1 MEDGLG
7 GSARQPVG
15 LAEGEPRNCRG
26 SSIQGQ
32 PGWEFPT
39 PKASMGPQSKST
51 YQVPRKERDPHVVT
65 KAALPLPGAFCSHH
79 ARPVPLPGSS
89 CQCPAL
95 VWPHF
100 PSWYREESPG
110 SGVRRR
116 RFEPHPCG
124 CLTELP
130 FLLLKWGRTRMTEP
144 LHRKGPWG
152 GITTADLA
160 AAPTG
165 ASWVPTPR
173 VSISHQRK
181 GMLTHP
187 HRGL

>member
-1 MEDGLG
+1 MG
-7 GSARQPVG
+7 P
-15 LAEGEPRNCRG
+15 AEGETR
-26 SSIQGQ
+26 QGQ
-32 PGWEFPT
+32 QYSRTAWLRISHTE
-39 PKASMGPQSKST
+39 ASMGPQSKST

-65 KAALPLPGAFCSHH
+65 NQGRAPSARRILLPPPPSH
-79 ARPVPLPGSS
+79 ALPGSS

-95 VWPHF
+95 VWPRF
-100 PSWYREESPG
+100 RSWYREESPG
-110 SGVRRR
+110 FGVRRC
-116 RFEPHPCG
+116 RFEPHICD

-144 LHRKGPWG
+144 LHRKDLWG
-152 GITTADLA
+152 GITRADLA

-165 ASWVPTPR
+165 ASWVPTPQ

-187 HRGL
+187 HRGS